1 LKIYPNPFAEETR
14 LKIENLNNEIMRVN
28 IFSLDGR
35 LVKSD
40 IEQTSEYIWHG
51 DNQNGQKLQPGI
63 YICKVK
69 SGNFSFTGKVVL
81 SK

>member
-1 LKIYPNPFAEETR
+1 
-14 LKIENLNNEIMRVN
+14 MRVN

-40 IEQTSEYIWHG
+40 IAQASEYIWHG